1 MSILADIKQIRERNN
16 LTQKQLS
23 ELCGVTLRTVQNWEA
38 NKTVPE
44 AIMKYLQTLEL
55 NGEIIAPNSRVN
67 SSVEQHVNGDG
78 NKFSGVGDVSDGI
91 SAAILQQA
99 LNEVTEMRKLLAESL
114 RNTNDLS
121 QRIMSLLETRK

>member
-1 MSILADIKQIRERNN
+1 MSTLADIKQIRERNN

-38 NKTVPE
+38 NKMVPE

-55 NGEIIAPNSRVN
+55 NGEIIAPNTRVN

-78 NKFSGVGDVSDGI
+78 NKFSGVGDVSDGVS
-91 SAAILQQA
+91 SAMLQQA